1 MCSSPEPAPSLA
13 GGTTPPASQAEHS
26 RPPSPSG
33 TDISARPAGPGAST
47 SAEDADGAPLSED
60 ASRSQT
66 TAPLRATTPPNTQ
79 PPDRTKIESTPVH
92 ASSSNK
98 THTAKAVY
106 GKNSLANHRPQYAK
120 GMHPKISEMDFD
132 GFLER
137 FMPGPDMPAELATKI
152 PVMDNTVLLGTK
164 ETIICDELCK
174 VAQPIL
180 DHCPSGDKLV
190 AKNTSHNSDNSDTG
204 DYGEKLKVDVA
215 FYPVDDDAQRDYTRP
230 KLTTPRAATRWA
242 WISLLVEIK
251 TAHNNCALWFE
262 DKKVAKKDGDRK
274 KAADGGE
281 DGGGD
286 AEDLDGP
293 QESAA
298 VDKGKGALYRRR
310 RGVRREAVQAAT
322 PAARL
327 HALRLQGPARVIR
340 SDRAG
345 SIVSTAIDFEKDP
358 SLLHEFIWRYA
369 CLTQA
374 QRGYDP
380 SVVRATQEEIN
391 AMRSCPTSNDA
402 AKTYRSAALDKP
414 GWLVYKI
421 TMRRTDLI
429 NQREMQPI
437 ADEYYEPDEPNAL
450 DDAAATSNELCFIVG
465 RHLSA
470 TDSPTGRGMRGYV
483 AYDVSHRRLVFLKD
497 YWRPCIESSL
507 YEGEVLH
514 SLRKG
519 GVRYVPTPLAAGVV
533 QDEAGVQKTC
543 TQAFLPKDERTG
555 CSAPAQEHYRLVI
568 KEIGAPLDEHESPYE
583 LVKVIW
589 HALYGHRQAWELKE
603 LLHRDISAGN
613 ILILRYFDKNGKMRS
628 IGILIDW
635 DLCKKKKYLE
645 TVLRPARS
653 GTWQFMSARLLRNP
667 GKRHEVADDLEACIH
682 VLNWMSLRFIKHSLT
697 TIPSLL
703 LSRMLVLY
711 EEQGVEKG
719 DQYKAEVG
727 GAQKLESIRSGRPA
741 VEVAQDT
748 PLGRLLRRL
757 ATSCQQHY
765 HAVEPVIDL
774 KSESSSA
781 LAGARS
787 VAHEALPNLT
797 NPFKDNARN
806 KTVAAPNVDAY
817 EALSNHV
824 EVFDAFWD
832 ALCEPA
838 EEWAKVT
845 RTNDQFKEPE
855 FECSAVTQRS
865 AAQSSQRSSASKRSL
880 EEESVDSERPGP
892 AKRARSTTTDLQS
905 LQEIR
910 EE

>member
-1 MCSSPEPAPSLA
+1 M
-13 GGTTPPASQAEHS
+13 HS
-26 RPPSPSG
+26 
-33 TDISARPAGPGAST
+33 
-47 SAEDADGAPLSED
+47 
-60 ASRSQT
+60 
-66 TAPLRATTPPNTQ
+66 
-79 PPDRTKIESTPVH
+79 
-92 ASSSNK
+92 
-98 THTAKAVY
+98 
-106 GKNSLANHRPQYAK
+106 
-120 GMHPKISEMDFD
+120 KISEIDFD
-132 GFLER
+132 SFLEL
-137 FMPGPDMPAELATKI
+137 FMPGPDMPAELANKI

-180 DHCPSGDKLV
+180 DHCPSEDKLV
-190 AKNTSHNSDNSDTG
+190 AKNTSHNPDNSDKG
-204 DYGEKLKVDVA
+204 DYGEKLKVDVS
-215 FYPVDDDAQRDYTRP
+215 FYPVDDDAQRDYIRP
-230 KLTTPRAATRWA
+230 ELTTPRAATRWA
-242 WISLLVEIK
+242 WISLFVEIK
-251 TAHNNCALWFE
+251 TAHNNCALRFE
-262 DKKVAKKDGDRK
+262 DKRVTKKDRRRK

-298 VDKGKGALYRRR
+298 VDKGKGRSTDDGDPPKPKPKPKPKPFIRTGDSGDNALGQVGEYVAKLFRR
-310 RGVRREAVQAAT
+310 QH
-322 PAARL
+322 RL
-327 HALRLQGPARVIR
+327 HVFTLYVFKGQARVIR

-358 SLLHEFIWRYA
+358 SLLHKIIWRYA

-374 QRGYDP
+374 QRGFDP

-437 ADEYYEPDEPNAL
+437 ADEYYEPDEPKAPN
-450 DDAAATSNELCFIVG
+450 DAAATSNELCFIVG

-555 CSAPAQEHYRLVI
+555 CSAPAQEHYRLAI